1 MGLSPK
7 VSRRN
12 VHFKEPKTS
21 SVVPAVTSAAQ
32 MPSNSGQ
39 KVMGPGGPLPT
50 CQCPQYIQHP
60 QNLSTA
66 SQFCQ
71 IHKTSVGPTQTMT
84 GPVSSYGIPAQNV
97 KKPVRDVRTPPNT
110 GSNKMQAGPGPVVSN
125 ANNLAPN
132 VITNANLN
140 FNSNYGIMP
149 AAVLAYM
156 NNNKQCSLVP
166 NARVAFEMFHS
177 MGKSVDYDP
186 NTVEDFDDSDEDEA
200 EEEDYDQ
207 LISCSEWGDVSEIS

>member
-1 MGLSPK
+1 MPI
-7 VSRRN
+7 N
-12 VHFKEPKTS
+12 TS
-21 SVVPAVTSAAQ
+21 S
-32 MPSNSGQ
+32 Q
-39 KVMGPGGPLPT
+39 KTMGPPGGPAPT
-50 CQCPQYIQHP
+50 CQCPQYLQHP
-60 QNLSTA
+60 HTLSTA

-71 IHKTSVGPTQTMT
+71 LHKTLVGPQI
-84 GPVSSYGIPAQNV
+84 GAASYGGAQAQQNM
-97 KKPVRDVRTPPNT
+97 KKPVRDIRTPPN
-110 GSNKMQAGPGPVVSN
+110 AGPIKMAGGGGVASN
-125 ANNLAPN
+125 APLKPN
-132 VITNANLN
+132 GGILVHNAN

-186 NTVEDFDDSDEDEA
+186 NTVEDFDDSDDDDA